1 MLRHAAVL
9 ARQVIQARRLGPD
22 SLVIEA
28 GCNDGWL
35 LQYYREAGVP
45 VLGLETDPT
54 AARLARQRHGIPT
67 REATLSRQLAD
78 RLVSQG
84 LQADVL
90 HAHCSLHQATDHNS
104 FAGGIRRLLK
114 PNGLA
119 VIETPYVKDVLD
131 AGALESLTTQQQ
143 SCVSLTALSHS
154 FTGLGLLIVEV
165 GRVPVHGGL
174 LQVLVT
180 PAHPEAWPGES
191 VIALL
196 LAEEQWGVRSL
207 ESYAA
212 VARKAA

>member
-1 MLRHAAVL
+1 MLRHAAAL
-9 ARQVIQARRLGPD
+9 TKEVIQARQLGPD

-54 AARLARQRHGIPT
+54 AAKLARQRHGIPT
-67 REATLSRQLAD
+67 REALLTPQLAE

-90 HAHCSLHQATDHNS
+90 HVHCGLHRAVDLNGLS
-104 FAGGIRRLLK
+104 RAIRRLLK
-114 PNGLA
+114 PAGLS
-119 VIETPYVKDVLD
+119 VIETPYIKDLMD
-131 AGALESLTTQQQ
+131 SGALDCLAAEQQ
-143 SCVSLTALSHS
+143 CCFSLTALSHCV
-154 FTGLGLLIVEV
+154 TGLGLVIVEV
-165 GRVPVHGGL
+165 GRVPMHGGL
-174 LQVLVT
+174 LQVLAT
-180 PAHPEAWPGES
+180 PASPEAWPGES
-191 VIALL
+191 VVALL

-207 ESYAA
+207 ECYAA